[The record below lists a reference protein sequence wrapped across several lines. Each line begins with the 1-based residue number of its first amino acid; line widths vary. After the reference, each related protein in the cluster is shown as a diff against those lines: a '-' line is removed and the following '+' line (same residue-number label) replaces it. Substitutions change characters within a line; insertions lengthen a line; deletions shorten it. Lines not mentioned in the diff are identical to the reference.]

1 MYEIHRFSQ
10 NFIYGEFDDIKDG
23 CFEISI
29 DGNKIG
35 PEIENTKEPEVENW
49 NSTNFKWSEQKDIN
63 ITMTCSIQELL
74 PILLREPLPPKVRR
88 FLAKKLKQQENSYD
102 ILGQFYGLHA
112 FELLFINKTMS
123 YEEICFNNMC
133 TFFICI
139 DIML

>member
-1 MYEIHRFSQ
+1 M
-10 NFIYGEFDDIKDG
+10 GEFDDIKNG

-88 FLAKKLKQQENSYD
+88 FLAKKLKQ
-102 ILGQFYGLHA
+102 
-112 FELLFINKTMS
+112 
-123 YEEICFNNMC
+123 
-133 TFFICI
+133 
-139 DIML
+139 